1 MQQYGWTSEMECGAQ
16 VKHKKGSVS
25 MKRAERQC
33 CSECSGCWFPL
44 GVKGLKEDR
53 QGLPGTGDVLFLEPG
68 VGYTGVFTL

>member
-1 MQQYGWTSEMECGAQ
+1 MDGPQKWNVE
-16 VKHKKGSVS
+16 HKSNIKKKVPCPRNG
-25 MKRAERQC
+25 QC